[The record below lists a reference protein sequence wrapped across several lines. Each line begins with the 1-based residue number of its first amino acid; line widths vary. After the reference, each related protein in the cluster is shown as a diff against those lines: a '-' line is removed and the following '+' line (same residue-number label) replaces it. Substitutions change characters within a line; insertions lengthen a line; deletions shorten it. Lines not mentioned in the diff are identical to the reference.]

1 MWAYKT
7 TSPRRHADILGGSSS
22 GLVTTT
28 LTRLVTKDI
37 VILEQSNCSKLAH
50 STKQIRT
57 NKFFSTQRNFL
68 CFPKKPAPQT
78 KKLFLHLLE
87 KKKKKQFSTKRKIS
101 HTFLENQYFTLQE
114 KFLMLPWKNFSCL
127 SKKSK
132 FSKQK

>member
-87 KKKKKQFSTKRKIS
+87 KKKKKTIFY
-101 HTFLENQYFTLQE
+101 HE
-114 KFLMLPWKNFSCL
+114 KNFSYFPRKPIFHTARKVSYATL
-127 SKKSK
+127 KKLHMLV
-132 FSKQK
+132 QKNQIF

>member
-7 TSPRRHADILGGSSS
+7 TSPRMHADILGESSS

-50 STKQIRT
+50 STTQIRT

-68 CFPKKPAPQT
+68 CFPKKPTTQT
-78 KKLFLHLLE
+78 KKFFMHLFE
-87 KKKKKQFSTKRKIS
+87 KKQTIFYQEKNFSYFPRKPIFHTARKIS
-101 HTFLENQYFTLQE
+101 YVFL
-114 KFLMLPWKNFSCL
+114 KKILMLVRKNQIF
-127 SKKSK
+127 
-132 FSKQK
+132 